1 MANKIINNVV
11 SCPRVG
17 ESRRQITSRKQRLF
31 STDKGWY
38 FKTREGID
46 IGPYEN
52 KKHAENGINSFI
64 REIGFNLIRGEAL
77 LA

>member
-1 MANKIINNVV
+1 MKNQVINNSV

-17 ESRRQITSRKQRLF
+17 ESRRQITSRKKRLF

-46 IGPYEN
+46 IGPYDSQ
-52 KKHAENGINSFI
+52 KHAENGINSFI
-64 REIGFNLIRGEAL
+64 REIGFNLIRGEAPL
-77 LA
+77 S